1 MKKNIGIPFC
11 FILKAV
17 FSKSSRETFIV
28 IMSVTPL
35 KKAKRIKS
43 IDFSFRLLVKGN
55 IKTKIDPDSD
65 PEHKLQG
72 S

>member
-1 MKKNIGIPFC
+1 M
-11 FILKAV
+11 
-17 FSKSSRETFIV
+17 
-28 IMSVTPL
+28 
-35 KKAKRIKS
+35 KS
-43 IDFSFRLLVKGN
+43 IAFSFRLLVKRI